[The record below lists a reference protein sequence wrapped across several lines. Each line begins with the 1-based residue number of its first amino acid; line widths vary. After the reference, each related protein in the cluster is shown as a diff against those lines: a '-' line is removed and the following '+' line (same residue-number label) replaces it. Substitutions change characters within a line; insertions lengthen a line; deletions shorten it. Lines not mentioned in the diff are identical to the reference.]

1 MKYAW
6 IDCHR
11 QQYPIAMSCRVLDV
25 SRSGFYEWRD
35 RPPSPR
41 QQQDTQLLGHIRRIH
56 RFSRENYGARKVHQ
70 ALLAEGIACGRD
82 RVSRLRRQA
91 RIVAKRRRRFV
102 VTTRSKHRHWIAP
115 NLLNRDFTAQAPN
128 QVWAGD
134 VTFIATRT
142 GWLYLAILLDLHLRK
157 IVGWAM
163 SHRNDQALVVDALQM
178 AVKRQQPG
186 SGLIHHSDRGSTYA
200 SQSYRDLLKGY
211 GMISSMSRKKDCW
224 DNAVAESFFST
235 LKNELVWGSNYAN
248 RLEARSA
255 IFEYIEVFYN
265 RQRLHQTL
273 GYRTPLQVEQATAMV

>member
-6 IDCHR
+6 IDRHR

-35 RPPSPR
+35 RPPSQR
-41 QQQDTQLLGHIRRIH
+41 QRQDTQLLGHIRRIH

-82 RVSRLRRQA
+82 RVGRLRRQA

-115 NLLNRDFTAQAPN
+115 NLLNRDFTAQVPN

-142 GWLYLAILLDLHLRK
+142 GWLYLAILLDLYLRK

-163 SHRNDQALVVDALQM
+163 SHRNDQTLVVDALQM
-178 AVKRQQPG
+178 AVERQQPG

-200 SQSYRDLLKGY
+200 SQRYRDLLTGH

-235 LKNELVWGSNYAN
+235 LKNELVWGADYAN
-248 RLEARSA
+248 RQEARSA